1 MRKTTHPPDNTHHRH
16 GRSPSPRG
24 GRQVPQRSLCE
35 LVRLLCNP
43 HPSQGKARYINP
55 EFEVINLLNSDI
67 ITNSGTETT
76 QIENGDG
83 IWDLNQNA

>member
-1 MRKTTHPPDNTHHRH
+1 MKLYN
-16 GRSPSPRG
+16 S
-24 GRQVPQRSLCE
+24 
-35 LVRLLCNP
+35 
-43 HPSQGKARYINP
+43 P
-55 EFEVINLLNSDI
+55 EFEVVDLLNSDI

>member
-1 MRKTTHPPDNTHHRH
+1 MKLYN
-16 GRSPSPRG
+16 S
-24 GRQVPQRSLCE
+24 
-35 LVRLLCNP
+35 
-43 HPSQGKARYINP
+43 P

-76 QIENGDG
+76 QVENSDG